1 MTNISGLRGIR
12 DSVEKKR
19 IAERLIEIRKALKA
33 QGVPPRNLDDTLL
46 LASWNIRDFDSN
58 KFRHGKRLR
67 ESFYYLAEIISA
79 FDIVALQEVNEDLSG
94 LRKLMHHLGP
104 AWDFIAT
111 DVAGNKERMV
121 FVFDRNKV
129 WFRDI
134 AGEIVLPYVSKTPS
148 KKEILD
154 FAKAVEPLSGKE
166 LKKLIDERNALD
178 PNRQFNRTPF
188 MVAFQSGWFRF
199 KLCTVH
205 IYYGAES
212 GVALER
218 RIKEIRDIAK
228 FLSKRADGDKDDHYI
243 LLGDFNIVSPDHE
256 TMTALQEFGFEVPD
270 QLHRTNVRE
279 TKFYDQIAFRLK
291 RRELMPG
298 ASNVFRF
305 NRAVFR
311 DSDFDVYK
319 ADMRRIS
326 GALKGNE
333 TEAALRDYYETWRT
347 FQMSDHNL
355 LWVELK
361 INFAADFLKDRIKE
375 ADDEIR
381 ASGG

>member
-1 MTNISGLRGIR
+1 MTNVAGIR
-12 DSVEKKR
+12 QLRDPVEKKR
-19 IAERLIEIRKALKA
+19 IAERLIEIRKSLKA
-33 QGVPPRNLDDTLL
+33 QHVPPRNLDDTLL

-67 ESFYYLAEIISA
+67 ESFYYIAEIISA

-94 LRKLMHHLGP
+94 LRTLMRHLGP

-111 DVAGNKERMV
+111 DTAGNKERMV

-134 AGEIVLPYVSKTPS
+134 AGEIVLPYVSKRPS

-154 FAKAVEPLSGKE
+154 FAKAVEPLSGEE
-166 LKKLIDERNALD
+166 LKKLISERNALD

-188 MVAFQSGWFRF
+188 MVAFQSGWFKF

-212 GVALER
+212 GVALKR
-218 RIKEIRDIAK
+218 RIKEIQNIAK
-228 FLSKRADGDKDDHYI
+228 FLSKRADRDKDDHYI

-256 TMTALQEFGFEVPD
+256 TMEALKKFGFEVPE
-270 QLHRTNVRE
+270 QLDRTNVKE

-291 RRELMPG
+291 KKELMPG
-298 ASNVFRF
+298 AANVFRF
-305 NRAVFR
+305 NRVVFR
-311 DSDFDVYK
+311 DSDFGVYK
-319 ADMRRIS
+319 SDMKRIS
-326 GALKGNE
+326 KVLKGNE
-333 TEAALRDYYETWRT
+333 SEAKLKSYYETWRT
-347 FQMSDHNL
+347 FQISDHNL
-355 LWVELK
+355 LWTELQ
-361 INFAADFLKDRIKE
+361 INFARDYLKDRIKE
-375 ADDEIR
+375 AEAEI
-381 ASGG
+381 

>member
-1 MTNISGLRGIR
+1 MTNIASIRGIK
-12 DSVEKKR
+12 DPVEKKR
-19 IAERLIEIRKALKA
+19 IAERLIKIRNSLTA
-33 QGVPPRNLDDTLL
+33 QHVPPRNLDDTLL

-58 KFRHGKRLR
+58 KFKHGKRLR

-79 FDIVALQEVNEDLSG
+79 FDIVALQEVNRDLSG
-94 LRKLMHHLGP
+94 LRRLMRHLGP

-111 DVAGNKERMV
+111 DTAGNDERMV
-121 FVFDRNKV
+121 FVYDRNKV

-134 AGEIVLPYVSKTPS
+134 AGEIVLPYVSKRPS

-154 FAKAVEPLSGKE
+154 FAKAVEPLSGEE
-166 LKKLIDERNALD
+166 LKKLISERNALD

-188 MVAFQSGWFRF
+188 MVAFQSGWFKF

-212 GVALER
+212 GVALKR
-218 RIKEIRDIAK
+218 RIKEIGNIAK
-228 FLSKRADGDKDDHYI
+228 FLSKRFDRDKDDHYI
-243 LLGDFNIVSPDHE
+243 LLGDFNIVSPDHR
-256 TMTALQEFGFEVPD
+256 TMEALQKHGFEVPD
-270 QLHRTNVRE
+270 KLDRTNVIE

-291 RRELMPG
+291 KKELMPG

-305 NRAVFR
+305 YRAVFR
-311 DSDFDVYK
+311 DKDFDVYK
-319 ADMRRIS
+319 NDMKRIS
-326 GALKGNE
+326 RVLKGNE
-333 TEAALRDYYETWRT
+333 SAAKLKSYYKTWRT

-361 INFAADFLKDRIKE
+361 INFARDYLVERIKE
-375 ADDEIR
+375 AEEAI
-381 ASGG
+381 